1 MYVCV
6 SDCIDI
12 RMYEYIYILHMSLPQ
27 IPIERQLHILIKPQL
42 KQANNFFPSYIPLKI
57 GTYTLTHIYIYCT
70 YSLPPSTI
78 PLASPILRYNLKSN
92 YPTKPSHQL
101 FDEKSL

>member
-57 GTYTLTHIYIYCT
+57 GTYTLTNIYILYIFVT
-70 YSLPPSTI
+70 TF
-78 PLASPILRYNLKSN
+78 YNSFGFTHFKLQLKIKLSN
-92 YPTKPSHQL
+92 KTKS
-101 FDEKSL
+101 SVV